1 MSSFCVQNFLSQ
13 SAKKFRRVTLLC
25 CVSEDFWSQKKL
37 WIRGRGKYE
46 DFLSKNFC
54 LALPKIFVGEPFIV
68 SLISSIEHIYALEG
82 YFTIF
87 RRKVFVSQNRKTLH
101 GNHSVLCFGKFPVTN
116 NFMDEKRGSIKFL
129 RRVFLSHTV
138 ENCRRGTF

>member
-1 MSSFCVQNFLSQ
+1 MLC
-13 SAKKFRRVTLLC
+13 FRRFLVAK
-25 CVSEDFWSQKKL
+25 SL

-54 LALPKIFVGEPFIV
+54 LTVPKIFVGEPFSV
-68 SLISSIEHIYALEG
+68 SLISSIENIYALEG
-82 YFTIF
+82 YVTIF
-87 RRKVFVSQNRKTLH
+87 CRKYFASQNRKTLH

-116 NFMDEKRGSIKFL
+116 NFTDEKRVVSNSYVEF
-129 RRVFLSHTV
+129 FLSHTV